1 MLVDLNSFHHGVQ
14 KLSVACAYA
23 PFEIDQEYIAETIQ
37 KMIIELDVIQLVK
50 QLIGI
55 ILSMRKNGSED
66 NIRNSFLECG
76 LQRNITKK
84 IIEIHFDL
92 QV

>member
-14 KLSVACAYA
+14 KLSVGCTYA
-23 PFEIDQEYIAETIQ
+23 PIETDQEHFAETIY
-37 KMIIELDVIQLVK
+37 KLITELDLIQLVK